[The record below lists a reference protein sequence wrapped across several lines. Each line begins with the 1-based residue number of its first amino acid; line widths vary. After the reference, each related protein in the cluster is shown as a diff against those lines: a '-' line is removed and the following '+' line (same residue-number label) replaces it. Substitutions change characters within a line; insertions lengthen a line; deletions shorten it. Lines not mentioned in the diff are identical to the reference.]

1 MIKVSIIIPVKNDKR
16 IFDLIS
22 RLEKQS
28 FKDFEVLIQDA
39 SDEKLNI
46 KTNLNLRHFYIKN
59 MSISDAFH
67 LLAKKAKS
75 KLIVITESDCLP
87 SERWLEELLSEYE
100 NDKTIVVGAQ
110 AQPKILGYGNILI
123 PKKAFKVPHDRSLKI
138 ADDTDWYLTLE
149 ERGFRFKYI
158 DKALVMHYKN
168 PIKRVLRVFKYGREH
183 AYIYTK
189 HNMKKKILLSIL
201 YRSALVL
208 SSILMIILLIV
219 YGIYYKIKFII
230 KGVSLGNSRKKNL

>member
-1 MIKVSIIIPVKNDKR
+1 MVKVSVIVPVKDDKK
-16 IFDLIS
+16 IFNLIS

-28 FKDFEVLIQDA
+28 FKDFEILIQDA
-39 SDEKLNI
+39 SDKKLNI
-46 KTNLNLRHFYIKN
+46 KTKLKLRHFYIKN

-110 AQPKILGYGNILI
+110 AQPKILGYGNILL
-123 PKKAFKVPHDRSLKI
+123 PKKAFKIPHDRSLKI

-149 ERGFRFKYI
+149 KKGFRFKYI
-158 DKALVMHYKN
+158 DKALVMHYKD
-168 PIKRVLRVFKYGREH
+168 PIKKILRVFKYGREH
-183 AYIYTK
+183 AYTYIK
-189 HNMKKKILLSIL
+189 HGKEKKLFFSIL
-201 YRSALVL
+201 YQSALVL
-208 SSILMIILLIV
+208 SSILMVILLII
-219 YGIYYKIKFII
+219 YGIYYKIKFAL
-230 KGVSLGNSRKKNL
+230 K